1 MALKEPDPPSLLS
14 REGVGQADP
23 EKASWRLRKLL
34 MFGNG
39 IWAVRYHVTAAEGT
53 GRQGEPSN
61 CWGGVAFESPF
72 HGTRRQSGQK
82 APWLLRPRWRGRGDG
97 VAGLGGP
104 GQSNVLAA
112 AQRIKSKRDTW
123 CRSGLDPGGSSW
135 LEAGRR
141 GWAKEGSAALRFP
154 RHFLQ

>member
-61 CWGGVAFESPF
+61 CWGGL
-72 HGTRRQSGQK
+72 HLK
-82 APWLLRPRWRGRGDG
+82 APSMEHGDN
-97 VAGLGGP
+97 LDKKLP
-104 GQSNVLAA
+104 G
-112 AQRIKSKRDTW
+112 
-123 CRSGLDPGGSSW
+123 
-135 LEAGRR
+135 
-141 GWAKEGSAALRFP
+141 F
-154 RHFLQ
+154 

>member
-1 MALKEPDPPSLLS
+1 MGYRRHKTAPKEPNPPSLLI

-61 CWGGVAFESPF
+61 CAGG
-72 HGTRRQSGQK
+72 
-82 APWLLRPRWRGRGDG
+82 
-97 VAGLGGP
+97 
-104 GQSNVLAA
+104 
-112 AQRIKSKRDTW
+112 
-123 CRSGLDPGGSSW
+123 
-135 LEAGRR
+135 
-141 GWAKEGSAALRFP
+141 AL
-154 RHFLQ
+154 